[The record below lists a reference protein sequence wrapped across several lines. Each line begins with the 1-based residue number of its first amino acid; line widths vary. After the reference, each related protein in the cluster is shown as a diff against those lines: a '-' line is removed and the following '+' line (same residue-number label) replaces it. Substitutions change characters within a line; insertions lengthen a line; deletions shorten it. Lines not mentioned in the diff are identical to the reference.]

1 MTPVAIVTGGSSNI
15 GWAIVN
21 ALSSSYHVVI
31 ADINPPEN
39 ELPLN
44 CRFLSCDVS
53 NLNQVQ
59 DVFMQALQFG
69 ELHTVVHSAGITQ
82 APKLISELTVEEW
95 EHTTVIS

>member
-1 MTPVAIVTGGSSNI
+1 MAPVAIVTGGSSNI

-21 ALSSSYHVVI
+21 LLSSTYHVVI
-31 ADINPPEN
+31 ADINPPEM

-59 DVFMQALQFG
+59 DVFEEALQFG
-69 ELHTVVHSAGITQ
+69 ELHTVVHSA
-82 APKLISELTVEEW
+82 
-95 EHTTVIS
+95 